1 VISDLRAQ
9 LEAALGSAYAIEREL
24 TGGGMSRVFLAT
36 EVALGRKVVVKVLA
50 PELAA
55 EVSLERFKRE
65 IMLAARLQ
73 HPHVVP
79 VLSAGEVAG
88 LPFFTMPYIE
98 GESLRARIARTGEL
112 PVAEAVRILREVASA
127 LEHAHD
133 RGIAH
138 RDIKPD
144 NVLLCRGSSMVTDFG
159 VAKAIDA
166 SAVHHDDRTITSR
179 GIALGTP
186 AYMAP
191 EQAAADPA
199 MDHRVDLYA
208 FGALAYELLTGQAPF
223 AGRPTHAI
231 LAAHVTEA
239 PESITRRRPGL
250 PPVLAS
256 LVMRCLEKRAADRP
270 QTAAEVVQV
279 LDSINTPSGGT
290 TPAATTPSHDAR
302 RSRAVVVVVAG
313 LLFVA
318 LGTVV
323 GRELLRSRESAADAA
338 VNRVFV
344 SRFANN
350 TGVPSVDQVGPMAAD
365 WITRGL
371 AETGLFDV
379 VQDSTGR
386 AGTVVRGAI
395 YRRGDS
401 LQLLA
406 QVTDARSG
414 RVLRSLGPIG
424 ASAADPL
431 AGIELLR
438 GRIVGS
444 LATLVDPGFGG
455 LAVLTSQPPSFEAYR
470 EVVDARDAANRFDHA
485 TAVAHYLRAAA
496 MDSSYLYPVVAAVES
511 YYRLGQCDVVDSL
524 AAVLRDRRDRLTPYE
539 AYSVDEVGAQC
550 RGAWEAAYRAAK
562 RKEELAPRSEIARY
576 GVAVAALAVGR
587 PAETVDLLDAVD
599 AERGRRSALGS
610 RFDYY
615 LTYSRALHL
624 VGNYRRELAIAH
636 RMRQLFP
643 DLDDALAVEIRALV
657 SLGRL
662 DQLRPLLDRA
672 ITMSS
677 VPTLEWT
684 AEELRVHG
692 HPAEARAVAAE
703 LADWIRARPSQEAQT
718 VVMRSALARALYAA
732 ERWDEARMLVDT
744 LVARYPE
751 SIGLLGLRGR
761 IAARLGDSATA
772 QAASSALLAAA
783 HSSRETNALTRAK
796 IAALLGQR
804 EVAIRLLRD
813 AVAQGEM
820 QALRMREDPDLL
832 GLRNYPPFETLV
844 RPVG

>member
-1 VISDLRAQ
+1 VTSDLCAQ
-9 LEAALGSAYAIEREL
+9 LEAALGAAYAIEREL
-24 TGGGMSRVFLAT
+24 SGGGMSRVFLAT
-36 EVALGRKVVVKVLA
+36 EVALGRRVVVKVLA

-79 VLSAGEVAG
+79 VLSAGEVTK

-98 GESLRARIARTGEL
+98 GESLRTRIARTGEL

-159 VAKAIDA
+159 VAKALDA
-166 SAVHHDDRTITSR
+166 SAVHHSDGTITSR

-199 MDHRVDLYA
+199 MDQRVDLYA

-223 AGRPTHAI
+223 AGRSPQAM
-231 LAAHVTEA
+231 LAAHVAEA

-270 QTAAEVVQV
+270 QTASDVVQL

-290 TPAATTPSHDAR
+290 TPAATTPWRGMRLPRLTAFI
-302 RSRAVVVVVAG
+302 VAG
-313 LLFVA
+313 LLLGA
-318 LGTVV
+318 LGIVV
-323 GRELLRSRESAADAA
+323 GRELVRSRVAAADAGA
-338 VNRVFV
+338 NRVFV

-350 TGVPSVDQVGPMAAD
+350 TGIPSVDQVGPMAAD

-371 AETGLFDV
+371 AETGLFEV
-379 VQDSTGR
+379 VQDSAGR

-406 QVTDARSG
+406 QITDARSG

-424 ASAADPL
+424 AAAADPL
-431 AGIELLR
+431 SGVELLR

-470 EVVDARDAANRFDHA
+470 ELVDARDALNRYDHT

-511 YYRLGQCDVVDSL
+511 YFRLGQCDVVDSL
-524 AAVLRDRRDRLTPYE
+524 GAVLRDRRDRLTPYE
-539 AYSVDEVGAQC
+539 AYSVDEVSAQC
-550 RGAWEAAYRAAK
+550 RGAWDAAYRAAK
-562 RKEELAPRSEIARY
+562 RKEELAPRSELARY

-587 PAETVDLLDAVD
+587 PAETVALLDAVD
-599 AERGRRSALGS
+599 MERAPRSALRS
-610 RFDYY
+610 RFDFY
-615 LTYSRALHL
+615 LTYARSLHL
-624 VGNYRRELAIAH
+624 VGSYRRELQIAR
-636 RMRQLFP
+636 RMRRLFP
-643 DLDDALAVEIRALV
+643 DLDDALAVEMRALV
-657 SLGRL
+657 SLDRV
-662 DQLRPLLDRA
+662 DELRPLLDRA
-672 ITMSS
+672 IMMSS

-692 HPAEARAVAAE
+692 HTAEGRAVASE
-703 LADWIRARPSQEAQT
+703 LADWIRARPTQEAQT

-732 ERWDEARMLVDT
+732 DRWDQARALVDT
-744 LVARYPE
+744 LVERYPE
-751 SIGLLGLRGR
+751 SVGLLGLRGR

-772 QAASSALLAAA
+772 QAASNALLAAA

-804 EVAIRLLRD
+804 EIAMRLLRD

-820 QALRMREDPDLL
+820 QALRMREEPDLL
-832 GLRNYPPFETLV
+832 GLRDYPPFETLV

>member
-1 VISDLRAQ
+1 MTSGLRGQ
-9 LEAALGSAYAIEREL
+9 LEAALGAAYAIEREL
-24 TGGGMSRVFLAT
+24 PGGGMSRVFLAT

-50 PELAA
+50 PDLAA
-55 EVSLERFKRE
+55 DVSLERFKRE

-88 LPFFTMPYIE
+88 LPFFTMPYID
-98 GESLRARIARTGEL
+98 GESLRARLARTGEL
-112 PVAEAVRILREVASA
+112 PVAEAVRILREVAAA

-159 VAKAIDA
+159 VAKALDA
-166 SAVHHDDRTITSR
+166 STVHHGDGTITSR

-199 MDHRVDLYA
+199 MDQRVDLYA

-223 AGRPTHAI
+223 AGRTPQAM
-231 LAAHVTEA
+231 LAAHVAEA
-239 PESITRRRPGL
+239 PEAITRRRPAL

-270 QTAAEVVQV
+270 QTAGDIVQI

-290 TPAATTPSHDAR
+290 TPAATTAWRNAR
-302 RSRAVVVVVAG
+302 WRRGVGLVAAG
-313 LLFVA
+313 LA
-318 LGTVV
+318 LVTLGI
-323 GRELLRSRESAADAA
+323 LAARSMIASRNTTDASA
-338 VNRVFV
+338 NRVFV

-350 TGVPSVDQVGPMAAD
+350 TGTPSVDQVGAMAAD

-379 VQDSTGR
+379 VQDSAGR
-386 AGTVVRGAI
+386 AGTVVRGSI

-414 RVLRSLGPIG
+414 RVLRSLGPIT
-424 ASAADPL
+424 ASLDDPL
-431 AGIELLR
+431 AGVELLR
-438 GRIVGS
+438 GRIAGS
-444 LATLVDPGFGG
+444 LAMLVDPAFGG

-470 EVVDARDAANRFDHA
+470 EIVEARDAANRFDYT
-485 TAVAHYLRAAA
+485 TAVTHYLRAAA
-496 MDSSYLYPVVAAVES
+496 MDSSYLYPVVGAAES
-511 YYRLGQCDVVDSL
+511 YYRLGECQVVDSIGAL
-524 AAVLRDRRDRLTPYE
+524 LRDRRDRLTPYE
-539 AYSVDEVGAQC
+539 AYSVDEIAAQC
-550 RGAWEAAYRAAK
+550 RGAWDAAYRAAK
-562 RKEELAPRSEIARY
+562 RKEELAPRSELARY

-587 PAETVDLLDAVD
+587 PAETVELLDAI
-599 AERGRRSALGS
+599 ETGRGRRSALRS

-615 LTYSRALHL
+615 LTYTRALHL
-624 VGNYRRELAIAH
+624 VGSYRRELEIAR

-643 DLDDALAVEIRALV
+643 DLDDALAVEVRALV

-662 DQLRPLLDRA
+662 EELRPLLDRA
-672 ITMSS
+672 VTMSS
-677 VPTLEWT
+677 TPTLEWT

-692 HPAEARAVAAE
+692 HIKEAREVASE
-703 LADWIRARPSQEAQT
+703 LVEWIRARPSQEAQT

-732 ERWDEARMLVDT
+732 DRWDEARALVDT
-744 LVARYPE
+744 LVQRYPE
-751 SIGLLGLRGR
+751 SVSLLGLRGR
-761 IAARLGDSATA
+761 IAARLGDRQTA
-772 QAASSALLAAA
+772 QATSNALLAVAP
-783 HSSRETNALTRAK
+783 SSRETNALTRAR

-804 EVAIRLLRD
+804 DVAMRLLRD

-820 QALRMREDPDLL
+820 QAMRMREDPDLL
-832 GLRNYPPFETLV
+832 GLRDYPPFETLV

>member
-1 VISDLRAQ
+1 MTSDLRAQ
-9 LEAALGSAYAIEREL
+9 LEAALGAAYAIEREL

-55 EVSLERFKRE
+55 DVSLERFKRE

-79 VLSAGEVAG
+79 VLSAGEVAT

-98 GESLRARIARTGEL
+98 GESLRMRLARTGEL

-166 SAVHHDDRTITSR
+166 STLHHGDGTITSR

-199 MDHRVDLYA
+199 MDQRVDLYA
-208 FGALAYELLTGQAPF
+208 FGALAYELLSGQAPF
-223 AGRPTHAI
+223 AGRTPQAM
-231 LAAHVTEA
+231 LAAHVAEA
-239 PESITRRRPGL
+239 PEPITRRRPGL

-270 QTAAEVVQV
+270 QTAADVVQL
-279 LDSINTPSGGT
+279 LDSVNTPSGGT
-290 TPAATTPSHDAR
+290 TPAATTAWSAGRWP
-302 RSRAVVVVVAG
+302 RAAALVAAGLAVAVLGIVAG
-313 LLFVA
+313 RALVA
-318 LGTVV
+318 
-323 GRELLRSRESAADAA
+323 SRDTAEASP
-338 VNRVFV
+338 NRVFV

-350 TGVPSVDQVGPMAAD
+350 TGAPTVDQVGPMAAD
-365 WITRGL
+365 WITRSL

-379 VQDSTGR
+379 VQDSAGR

-406 QVTDARSG
+406 QITDARSG
-414 RVLRSLGPIG
+414 RVLRSLGPI
-424 ASAADPL
+424 STSLDDPL
-431 AGIELLR
+431 AGVEVLR
-438 GRIVGS
+438 GRIAGS
-444 LATLVDPGFGG
+444 LATLIDPGFGG

-470 EVVDARDAANRFDHA
+470 EIVDGRDAANRFDYT
-485 TAVAHYLRAAA
+485 TAVTHYLRAAA
-496 MDSSYLYPVVAAVES
+496 MDSSYMFPVVAAAES
-511 YYRLGQCDVVDSL
+511 YYRLGECTVVDSL
-524 AAVLRDRRDRLTPYE
+524 ALLLRSRRDRLTPYE
-539 AYSVDEVGAQC
+539 AYSVDEVSAQC
-550 RGAWEAAYRAAK
+550 RGAWDAAYRAAK
-562 RKEELAPRSEIARY
+562 RKEDLAPRAELARY
-576 GVAVAALAVGR
+576 AVAVAALAVGR
-587 PAETVDLLDAVD
+587 PAETVALLDAVD
-599 AERGRRSALGS
+599 TERGQRGALRS

-615 LTYSRALHL
+615 VTYTRALHL
-624 VGNYRRELAIAH
+624 VGNYRRELDVAR

-643 DLDDALAVEIRALV
+643 DLDDAIAVEIRSLV
-657 SLGRL
+657 ALGRI
-662 DQLRPLLDRA
+662 DDTRPLLDRA

-677 VPTLEWT
+677 ISTLEWT
-684 AEELRVHG
+684 TEELRVHG
-692 HPAEARAVAAE
+692 YTKQARDVALE
-703 LADWIRARPSQEAQT
+703 LAEWIRARPTQEAQT
-718 VVMRSALARALYAA
+718 VAMRSALARSLYAA
-732 ERWDEARMLVDT
+732 DRWDEARALVDT
-744 LVARYPE
+744 LVGRFPE
-751 SIGLLGLRGR
+751 SVGLLGLRGR
-761 IAARLGDSATA
+761 IAARLGDRETA
-772 QAASSALLAAA
+772 QATSNALLAAA
-783 HSSRETNALTRAK
+783 HSSRETNALSRAK

-804 EVAIRLLRD
+804 DVAIRLLRD

-820 QALRMREDPDLL
+820 QPMRMREDPDLL
-832 GLRNYPPFETLV
+832 GLRDYPPFETLV
-844 RPVG
+844 KPVG

>member
-9 LEAALGSAYAIEREL
+9 LEAALGAAYAIEREL
-24 TGGGMSRVFLAT
+24 AGGGMSRVFLAT

-79 VLSAGEVAG
+79 VLMAGEVAQ

-159 VAKAIDA
+159 VAKALDA
-166 SAVHHDDRTITSR
+166 SAVHHGDGTVTSR

-199 MDHRVDLYA
+199 MDQRVDLYA

-223 AGRPTHAI
+223 AGRSPQAM
-231 LAAHVTEA
+231 LAAHVAEA
-239 PESITRRRPGL
+239 PEAITRRRPGL

-270 QTAAEVVQV
+270 QTASEVVQL
-279 LDSINTPSGGT
+279 LDSINTPSGGSPPAET
-290 TPAATTPSHDAR
+290 TPERGRHSRVAALLL
-302 RSRAVVVVVAG
+302 AG
-313 LLFVA
+313 LLFA
-318 LGTVV
+318 TLGIVV
-323 GRELLRSRESAADAA
+323 GRELLRSRDDAADAS

-350 TGVPSVDQVGPMAAD
+350 TGIPSVDQVGPMAAD

-371 AETGLFDV
+371 AETGLFEV
-379 VQDSTGR
+379 VQDSAGR

-401 LQLLA
+401 LHLLA
-406 QVTDARSG
+406 QITDARSG

-424 ASAADPL
+424 AAAADPL
-431 AGIELLR
+431 SGVELLR

-470 EVVDARDAANRFDHA
+470 ELVDARDAANRYDHA

-496 MDSSYLYPVVAAVES
+496 MDSSYMYPVVAAVES

-524 AAVLRDRRDRLTPYE
+524 GAVLRDRRDRLTPYE

-562 RKEELAPRSEIARY
+562 RKEELAPRSELARY

-587 PAETVDLLDAVD
+587 PAETVELLDAVD
-599 AERGRRSALGS
+599 TERGQRSALRS

-615 LTYSRALHL
+615 LNYARALHL
-624 VGNYRRELAIAH
+624 VANYRRELEIAR

-643 DLDDALAVEIRALV
+643 DLDDALAVEMRALV
-657 SLGRL
+657 SLNRVNE
-662 DQLRPLLDRA
+662 LRPLLDRA

-692 HPAEARAVAAE
+692 HAAEARAVASE
-703 LADWIRARPSQEAQT
+703 LADWVHARPIQEAQT

-732 ERWDEARMLVDT
+732 ERWNEARALVDS
-744 LVARYPE
+744 LVQRYPE

-761 IAARLGDSATA
+761 IAARLGDSTTA
-772 QAASSALLAAA
+772 QAASNALLAAA

-804 EVAIRLLRD
+804 DIAIRLLRD

-820 QALRMREDPDLL
+820 QALRMREDSDLL
-832 GLRNYPPFETLV
+832 GLRDYPPFETLV

>member
-1 VISDLRAQ
+1 
-9 LEAALGSAYAIEREL
+9 
-24 TGGGMSRVFLAT
+24 
-36 EVALGRKVVVKVLA
+36 
-50 PELAA
+50 
-55 EVSLERFKRE
+55 
-65 IMLAARLQ
+65 
-73 HPHVVP
+73 
-79 VLSAGEVAG
+79 
-88 LPFFTMPYIE
+88 MPYIE
-98 GESLRARIARTGEL
+98 GESLRARVARTGEL

-159 VAKAIDA
+159 VAKALDA
-166 SAVHHDDRTITSR
+166 SAMHHSDGTITSR

-199 MDHRVDLYA
+199 MDHRVDIYA
-208 FGALAYELLTGQAPF
+208 FGALSYELLSGQAPF
-223 AGRPTHAI
+223 AGRSPSAM
-231 LAAHVTEA
+231 LAAHVSER
-239 PESITRRRPGL
+239 PEPITRRRPAL
-250 PPVLAS
+250 PPALAS

-270 QTAAEVVQV
+270 QTAAEVVQL
-279 LDSINTPSGGT
+279 LDSINTPSGGS
-290 TPAATTPSHDAR
+290 TPAATTPWRQMRLPRVATLV
-302 RSRAVVVVVAG
+302 AAG
-313 LLFVA
+313 LLFAA
-318 LGTVV
+318 LGVVV
-323 GRELLRSRESAADAA
+323 GREIILSRNADADTST
-338 VNRVFV
+338 NRVFV

-350 TGVPSVDQVGPMAAD
+350 TGVPTVDQVGPMAAD

-379 VQDSTGR
+379 VQDSAGR
-386 AGTVVRGAI
+386 AGTVVRGTI

-401 LQLLA
+401 LQLVA
-406 QVTDARSG
+406 QISDAQSG
-414 RVLRSLGPIG
+414 RVLRSVGPVG
-424 ASAADPL
+424 AAASDPL
-431 AGIELLR
+431 TGIEVLR

-444 LATLVDPGFGG
+444 LATLIDPGFGG

-470 EVVDARDAANRFDHA
+470 ELVDARDAANRFDHT

-496 MDSSYLYPVVAAVES
+496 MDSSYMYPMVAAVDS

-524 AAVLRDRRDRLTPYE
+524 AAVLRERRDRLTPYE

-562 RKEELAPRSEIARY
+562 RKEELAPRSEISRY

-587 PAETVDLLDAVD
+587 PAETVAVLDAVEN
-599 AERGRRSALGS
+599 ERRQRSALRS

-615 LTYSRALHL
+615 LTYTRALHL
-624 VGNYRRELAIAH
+624 VGNYRRELEIAR
-636 RMRQLFP
+636 RMRLLFP
-643 DLDDALAVEIRALV
+643 DLDDALAVEMRALV
-657 SLGRL
+657 SLGRI
-662 DQLRPLLDRA
+662 DDLRPLVDRA

-677 VPTLEWT
+677 VATLEWT
-684 AEELRVHG
+684 AEELRAHG
-692 HPAEARAVAAE
+692 HPSEARAVASE

-732 ERWDEARMLVDT
+732 ERWDEARTLVDT
-744 LVARYPE
+744 LVVRYPQ

-761 IAARLGDSATA
+761 IAARLGDSVTAEAAAT
-772 QAASSALLAAA
+772 ALLAAA

-804 EVAIRLLRD
+804 DIAIRLLRD
-813 AVAQGEM
+813 AAAHGEM
-820 QALRMREDPDLL
+820 QPVRMREDPDLL
-832 GLRNYPPFETLV
+832 GLRDYPPFETLV

>member
-9 LEAALGSAYAIEREL
+9 LEETLGAAYAIEREL
-24 TGGGMSRVFLAT
+24 TGGGMSRVFLTT

-79 VLSAGEVAG
+79 VLSAGEVAR

-127 LEHAHD
+127 LEHAHE

-159 VAKAIDA
+159 VAKALDV
-166 SAVHHDDRTITSR
+166 SATHHGDGTITSR

-199 MDHRVDLYA
+199 MDQRVDIYA
-208 FGALAYELLTGQAPF
+208 FGALAYELLTGQSPF
-223 AGRPTHAI
+223 AGRTPSAM
-231 LAAHVTEA
+231 LAAHVAEA

-270 QTAAEVVQV
+270 QTASEVVQL
-279 LDSINTPSGGT
+279 LDSINTPSGGM
-290 TPAATTPSHDAR
+290 TPAATTAWTGAR
-302 RSRAVVVVVAG
+302 LPRVAVLVAAG
-313 LLFVA
+313 LAFVA
-318 LGTVV
+318 LGIAAGSALV
-323 GRELLRSRESAADAA
+323 RSRDEGSAAAS
-338 VNRVFV
+338 RVFV

-350 TGVPSVDQVGPMAAD
+350 TGTPSMDQVGPMAAD
-365 WITRGL
+365 WVTRGL
-371 AETGLFDV
+371 AEAGLFEV
-379 VQDSTGR
+379 VQDSNAGV
-386 AGTVVRGAI
+386 GTVVRGAI

-401 LQLLA
+401 LQVLA
-406 QVTDARSG
+406 QISDARSG
-414 RVLRSLGPIG
+414 RVLRSLGPVV
-424 ASAADPL
+424 ASVEDPL
-431 AGIELLR
+431 SGIEVLR

-444 LATLVDPGFGG
+444 LAALVDPGFGG
-455 LAVLTSQPPSFEAYR
+455 LASLTSQPPSYEAYR
-470 EVVDARDAANRFDHA
+470 EIVDARDAANRFDHA
-485 TAVAHYLRAAA
+485 SAVTSYLRVAA
-496 MDSSYLYPVVAAVES
+496 MDSSYMYAMVAAVES
-511 YYRLGQCDVVDSL
+511 YMRLGQCDVVDSL
-524 AAVLRDRRDRLTPYE
+524 ATELRERRDRLTPYE
-539 AYSVDEVGAQC
+539 AYSVDEVSAQC

-562 RKEELAPRSEIARY
+562 RKEELAPRSEVARY

-587 PAETVDLLDAVD
+587 PAETVELLDAVE
-599 AERGRRSALGS
+599 AERGQRSALRS

-624 VGNYRRELAIAH
+624 VGNYRRELEIAR

-643 DLDDALAVEIRALV
+643 DLDDALAVEMRALA
-657 SLGRL
+657 SLGRVDDL
-662 DQLRPLLDRA
+662 QPLVDRA

-677 VPTLEWT
+677 AATLELA
-684 AEELRVHG
+684 AEELRAHG
-692 HPAEARAVAAE
+692 HAAEARTVAGE
-703 LADWIRARPSQEAQT
+703 LADWIRGRSAQESQTA
-718 VVMRSALARALYAA
+718 VMQSALARALYAA
-732 ERWDEARMLVDT
+732 ERWDEARALVDT
-744 LVARYPE
+744 LAQRYPQ
-751 SIGLLGLRGR
+751 SAGLLGLRGR

-772 QAASSALLAAA
+772 QAASNALLAAA
-783 HSSRETNALTRAK
+783 PSSRESNALTRAR

-804 EVAIRLLRD
+804 DIAMRLLRD

-832 GLRNYPPFETLV
+832 VLRDYPPFETFV

>member
-1 VISDLRAQ
+1 MISDLRAQ
-9 LEAALGSAYAIEREL
+9 LEAALGAAYAIEREL
-24 TGGGMSRVFLAT
+24 AGGGMSRVFLAT
-36 EVALGRKVVVKVLA
+36 EVALGRRVVVKVLA

-79 VLSAGEVAG
+79 VLSAGEVAK

-98 GESLRARIARTGEL
+98 GESLRTRLGRTGEL

-133 RGIAH
+133 RGIVH

-159 VAKAIDA
+159 VAKALDA
-166 SAVHHDDRTITSR
+166 SAVHHGDGTITSR

-191 EQAAADPA
+191 EQAAADPT
-199 MDHRVDLYA
+199 MDQRVDLYA

-223 AGRPTHAI
+223 AGRPPSAM
-231 LAAHVTEA
+231 LAAHVAEQ
-239 PESITRRRPGL
+239 PEPIMRRRPGL
-250 PPVLAS
+250 PSALAS

-270 QTAAEVVQV
+270 QTAADVVQL

-290 TPAATTPSHDAR
+290 TPAATTAWRDVRAPRVVMLVVAALVLAALGIAAGR
-302 RSRAVVVVVAG
+302 ALVASRA
-313 LLFVA
+313 
-318 LGTVV
+318 
-323 GRELLRSRESAADAA
+323 EADAPA
-338 VNRVFV
+338 NRVFV

-350 TGVPSVDQVGPMAAD
+350 TGTPSVDQVGPMAAD

-379 VQDSTGR
+379 VQDSAGR
-386 AGTVVRGAI
+386 AGSIVRGAI

-401 LQLLA
+401 LQLVA
-406 QVTDARSG
+406 QITDARSG
-414 RVLRSLGPIG
+414 RVLRSLGPIT
-424 ASAADPL
+424 ASVADPL
-431 AGIELLR
+431 AGVEVLR
-438 GRIVGS
+438 GRIAGS
-444 LATLVDPGFGG
+444 LATLVDPDFGG

-470 EVVDARDAANRFDHA
+470 EIVDARDAANRFDYA
-485 TAVAHYLRAAA
+485 TAVGHYLRAAA
-496 MDSSYLYPVVAAVES
+496 MDSSYMFPIVAAAES
-511 YYRLGQCDVVDSL
+511 YFRLGECSVVDSL
-524 AAVLRDRRDRLTPYE
+524 GAVLRERRERLTPYE
-539 AYSVDEVGAQC
+539 AYSVDEVAAQC

-562 RKEELAPRSEIARY
+562 RKEELAPRSEVARY

-587 PAETVDLLDAVD
+587 PAETVELLDAVD
-599 AERGRRSALGS
+599 SERGQRSALRS

-615 LTYSRALHL
+615 LTYTRALHL
-624 VGNYRRELAIAH
+624 VGNYRREVEIAR

-657 SLGRL
+657 AL
-662 DQLRPLLDRA
+662 DRVAEVRPLLDRA
-672 ITMSS
+672 VTMAS

-684 AEELRVHG
+684 AEELRAHG
-692 HPAEARAVAAE
+692 HTAEARAVASE
-703 LADWIRARPSQEAQT
+703 LADWIRARPTQEAQT
-718 VVMRSALARALYAA
+718 AVMRSALARALYAA
-732 ERWDEARMLVDT
+732 DRWREARALVDT
-744 LVARYPE
+744 LVQRYPE
-751 SIGLLGLRGR
+751 SVGLLGLRGR
-761 IAARLGDSATA
+761 IAARLGDSTTA
-772 QAASSALLAAA
+772 QATSSALLAAA
-783 HSSRETNALTRAK
+783 QSSRETNALTRAK

-804 EVAIRLLRD
+804 DVAIRLLRD

-832 GLRNYPPFETLV
+832 VLRDYPPFETLV

>member
-1 VISDLRAQ
+1 VTSDLRAQ
-9 LEAALGSAYAIEREL
+9 LEGALGAAYTIEREL

-73 HPHVVP
+73 HPHIVP
-79 VLSAGEVAG
+79 VLSAGEVAR

-98 GESLRARIARTGEL
+98 GESLRTRIGRTGEL

-159 VAKAIDA
+159 VAKALDA
-166 SAVHHDDRTITSR
+166 STVHHGDGMITSR

-199 MDHRVDLYA
+199 MDQRVDVYA

-223 AGRPTHAI
+223 AGRSPQAM
-231 LAAHVTEA
+231 LAAHVAEA

-250 PPVLAS
+250 PAALAS

-270 QTAAEVVQV
+270 QTASDIVQL

-290 TPAATTPSHDAR
+290 TPAATAPWRGGGLPRVA
-302 RSRAVVVVVAG
+302 ALVGAG
-313 LLFVA
+313 LLLAV
-318 LGTVV
+318 LGVVV
-323 GRELLRSRESAADAA
+323 GRAIVRSRGADDASAS
-338 VNRVFV
+338 RIFV

-350 TGVPSVDQVGPMAAD
+350 TGIPSVDQVGSMAAD

-379 VQDSTGR
+379 VQDSGGS

-406 QVTDARSG
+406 QITDARSG
-414 RVLRSLGPIG
+414 RVVRSLGPVG
-424 ASAADPL
+424 AAAADPL

-438 GRIVGS
+438 GRVVGS
-444 LATLVDPGFGG
+444 LATLADGGFGG
-455 LAVLTSQPPSFEAYR
+455 LAALTSHPPSFDAYR
-470 EVVDARDAANRFDHA
+470 VLVDARDAADRYDHA

-496 MDSSYLYPVVAAVES
+496 MDSSYMYPVVAAAES

-524 AAVLRDRRDRLTPYE
+524 AAVLRDRRARLTPYE

-550 RGAWEAAYRAAK
+550 RGAWEAAYRAAN
-562 RKEELAPRSEIARY
+562 RKEELAPRSELARY

-587 PAETVDLLDAVD
+587 PAETVELLDALD
-599 AERGRRSALGS
+599 DERRRRSALRS
-610 RFDYY
+610 RFEYY

-624 VGNYRRELAIAH
+624 VGSYGRELEIAR

-643 DLDDALAVEIRALV
+643 DLDDALAVEMRALV
-657 SLGRL
+657 ALGRV
-662 DQLRPLLDRA
+662 DELRPLLDRA
-672 ITMSS
+672 FTMSS

-692 HPAEARAVAAE
+692 RTAEARAVASE
-703 LADWIRARPSQEAQT
+703 LADWIRGRPSQEVQT
-718 VVMRSALARALYAA
+718 VAMRSALARALYAA
-732 ERWDEARMLVDT
+732 ERWDEARVLVDT
-744 LVARYPE
+744 LVQRYPA
-751 SIGLLGLRGR
+751 SVGLLGLRGR

-772 QAASSALLAAA
+772 QAASNALLSASQ
-783 HSSRETNALTRAK
+783 SSRETNALTRAK

-804 EVAIRLLRD
+804 DIAIRLLRD

-832 GLRNYPPFETLV
+832 GLRDYPPFETLV

>member
-9 LEAALGSAYAIEREL
+9 LEAALGAAYTIEREL
-24 TGGGMSRVFLAT
+24 PGGGMSRVFLAT
-36 EVALGRKVVVKVLA
+36 EVALGRRVVVKVLA

-79 VLSAGEVAG
+79 VLSAGEVAS

-98 GESLRARIARTGEL
+98 GESLRTRLGRTGEL
-112 PVAEAVRILREVASA
+112 PVAEAVRILREVAAA

-159 VAKAIDA
+159 VAKALDA
-166 SAVHHDDRTITSR
+166 SSVHHGNGTITSR
-179 GIALGTP
+179 GLALGTP

-199 MDHRVDLYA
+199 MDHRVDIYA

-223 AGRPTHAI
+223 AGRTPSAM

-270 QTAAEVVQV
+270 QTAGEIVQL

-290 TPAATTPSHDAR
+290 TPAAATPWRGAR
-302 RSRAVVVVVAG
+302 LPRVAALVAAGLAVAALAIGVGRALVRSRDVD
-313 LLFVA
+313 
-318 LGTVV
+318 
-323 GRELLRSRESAADAA
+323 ADAA
-338 VNRVFV
+338 TNRVFV
-344 SRFANN
+344 SRFSNN
-350 TGVPSVDQVGPMAAD
+350 TGTPSMDQVGPMAAD
-365 WITRGL
+365 WVTRGL
-371 AETGLFDV
+371 AETGLFEV
-379 VQDSTGR
+379 VQDSAAG

-406 QVTDARSG
+406 QITDARSG
-414 RVLRSLGPIG
+414 RMLRSLGPVG
-424 ASAADPL
+424 AGVTDPL
-431 AGIELLR
+431 AGIEVLR

-444 LATLVDPGFGG
+444 LATLVDRGFGG
-455 LAVLTSQPPSFEAYR
+455 LAALTSQPPTFEAYR
-470 EVVDARDAANRFDHA
+470 EIVDAREAANRFDHA

-496 MDSSYLYPVVAAVES
+496 MDSSYMYPIVAVVES

-524 AAVLRDRRDRLTPYE
+524 NTELRARRDRLTPYE
-539 AYSVDEVGAQC
+539 AYSVDEVAAQC

-562 RKEELAPRSEIARY
+562 RKEELAPRSEVARY
-576 GVAVAALAVGR
+576 GVAVAALAAGR
-587 PAETVDLLDAVD
+587 PSETVELLGAID
-599 AERGRRSALGS
+599 AERGQRSALRS

-615 LTYSRALHL
+615 LTYTRALHL
-624 VGNYRRELAIAH
+624 VGDYRRELEIAR

-643 DLDDALAVEIRALV
+643 DLDDALAVEMRALV
-657 SLGRL
+657 SLGRVAE
-662 DQLRPLLDRA
+662 LRPLVDRA
-672 ITMSS
+672 VTMSS
-677 VPTLEWT
+677 LSTLEWT
-684 AEELRVHG
+684 AEELRAHG
-692 HPAEARAVAAE
+692 HAAEARAVAGE
-703 LADWIRARPSQEAQT
+703 LADWIRSRPTQEAQT
-718 VVMRSALARALYAA
+718 VGMRSALARALYAA
-732 ERWDEARMLVDT
+732 ERLDEARALVDT
-744 LVARYPE
+744 LAQRYPE
-751 SIGLLGLRGR
+751 SVGLLGLRGR
-761 IAARLGDSATA
+761 IAARLGDSVTA
-772 QAASSALLAAA
+772 QAASNALLAAA
-783 HSSRETNALTRAK
+783 QSSREANALTRAK

-804 EVAIRLLRD
+804 DVAIRLLRD

-832 GLRNYPPFETLV
+832 GLRDYPPFETLV